1 MTPTNVRT
9 ANQSPTEG
17 TPKPQTSK
25 LNLSL
30 LVAAVRSKR
39 IERFMARIQRQRER
53 SHLRQRERL
62 LNAARDIAFK
72 RRAATARQA

>member
-1 MTPTNVRT
+1 MNPS
-9 ANQSPTEG
+9 NQSPTGQKG
-17 TPKPQTSK
+17 TAQGTAQSSQ

-39 IERFMARIQRQRER
+39 VERFMARIQRQRER

-62 LNAARDIAFK
+62 LNTARDIAFK